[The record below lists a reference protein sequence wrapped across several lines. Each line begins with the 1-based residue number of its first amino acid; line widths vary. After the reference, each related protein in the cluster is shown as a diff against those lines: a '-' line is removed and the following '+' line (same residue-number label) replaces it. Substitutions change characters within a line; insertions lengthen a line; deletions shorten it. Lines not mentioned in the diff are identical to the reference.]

1 MDTPGTTIPTS
12 SRQPTPARKAVRRPR
27 AMQILGTVL
36 VTAVLGSGCATTGFT
51 STWTNPEAAPLRAE
65 GSKVAALVMSKQ
77 ESSRRAA
84 EDALARAITEGGAQ
98 GVALYSVT
106 SETSEAAVKAAL
118 EQQGF
123 AAVVVMRPVST
134 EQRITGTPSMYAGP
148 YYGGFW
154 GGGYYGYG
162 WGAPWGGTDIRTDKL
177 VNVETLVY
185 SLKQNKLIWG
195 GQSQTT
201 NPSNVDGFVREI
213 AAAAAKELRKK
224 GLIGPAA

>member
-1 MDTPGTTIPTS
+1 MPTPGTTTDLT
-12 SRQPTPARKAVRRPR
+12 SRQPVSARAVGRPR
-27 AMQILGTVL
+27 VKQAVALVLGATL
-36 VTAVLGSGCATTGFT
+36 VGSGCASTGFT
-51 STWTNPEAAPLRAE
+51 STWTNPQAAPLRAE
-65 GSKVAALVMSKQ
+65 GSKVAAMVMSRQ

-84 EDALARAITEGGAQ
+84 EDALARAITEAGAE
-98 GVALYSVT
+98 GVPLYSIT
-106 SETSEAAVKAAL
+106 SDTDEAVVKAAL

-123 AAVVVMRPVST
+123 AAVVAMRPVST

-148 YYGGFW
+148 AYGGFW
-154 GGGYYGYG
+154 GRGYYGYG

-185 SLKQNKLIWG
+185 SLKQNKLVWG

-224 GLIGPAA
+224 GLIGPAPN